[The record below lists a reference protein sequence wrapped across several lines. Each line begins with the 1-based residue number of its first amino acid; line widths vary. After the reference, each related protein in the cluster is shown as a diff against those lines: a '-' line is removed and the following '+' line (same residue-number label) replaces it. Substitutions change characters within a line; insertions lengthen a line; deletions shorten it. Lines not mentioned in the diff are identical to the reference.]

1 MDHSGP
7 VGRLRDPVYTGSN
20 RCWPC
25 TAVNLALVAIVAA
38 ALSTLAPVVGFGVA
52 ALGIVTIWLRGYVIP
67 GTPTLT
73 RRYLPGWVL
82 ARFGKVPRGTSP
94 PDGDP
99 TEQLSTLGV
108 LDKEAVQLRPAFR
121 DSWGETAAAL
131 STRDRVLRRAVGE
144 VLAVPPADV
153 RIEAVRDTSGVE
165 VTVAGSWVGQWPS
178 RTALVAD
185 MATELTLSETAWTGF
200 DRPRRADLAARIR
213 GLAAACPVCETK
225 TTVSDDTVESCCYTA
240 DVVAVTCPACSAR
253 LAEFDPSPAAF
264 APGQ

>member
-1 MDHSGP
+1 MQLPERVD
-7 VGRLRDPVYTGSN
+7 RFRDPVYTGAN

-25 TAVNLALVAIVAA
+25 TAINLVLVAIVAA
-38 ALSTLAPVVGFGVA
+38 TVSTRTVAGGFGIGGV
-52 ALGIVTIWLRGYVIP
+52 GVTLVWLRGYVIP

-73 RRYLPGWVL
+73 RRYLPTWVL
-82 ARFGKVPRGTSP
+82 ARFGKLPRGTSP
-94 PDGDP
+94 PDGNP
-99 TEQLSTLGV
+99 TEQLSALGV
-108 LDKEAVQLRPAFR
+108 LDQEAVQLRPEFR

-131 STRDRVLRRAVGE
+131 STHDQVLRRAVGE

-153 RIEAVRDTSGVE
+153 RIKAVRDTSGVE
-165 VTVAGSWVGQWPS
+165 VTVTGSWVGQWPS

-185 MATELTLSETAWTGF
+185 MATELTLSDTAWTGF

-213 GLAAACPVCETK
+213 GLTAACPVCETE
-225 TTVSDDTVESCCYTA
+225 TTVSDDTVESCCGAA